1 MNTIKLSTLVQLAL
15 LTLLIGAGLGAVIQ
29 HWSQLSTL
37 RAAGV
42 PTALPPIVAAAPPTN
57 RGALQQ
63 SDLGASAVE
72 PGIQV
77 QVRAEVHAVGNAQA
91 QAQALG
97 PGDTQAKAN
106 TNGPGDAQAAAFSTE
121 PNSSPGAPA
130 QGQAAQSGVG
140 APGLAGGAAGVG
152 DRSSNP
158 KLVVL
163 ESLVNI
169 RNGPGVGYTVLG
181 QMVRGAE
188 FTTLARTSDY
198 GWWKVCCYNN
208 QPAWVSG
215 QVATV
220 IGPISALEVVEV
232 PLAQTPLL
240 PTPTVGITPT
250 PAQTERPSATS
261 TPTAIPYPFDLV
273 EQKQFAETVTPRIF
287 LYVADGSDGLAGYT
301 LRIRKDN
308 VDLPVNVRS
317 FYGPPGY
324 TWPLPIDRQRFH
336 NMKIEFP
343 HIQVAGN
350 WEVQLVDGNSNLAG
364 PPAFFQL
371 KEHDANQELYLYYRK
386 RL

>member
-1 MNTIKLSTLVQLAL
+1 MKLSTLVQLAL
-15 LTLLIGAGLGAVIQ
+15 VTLLIGVGLGAVFQ
-29 HWSQLSTL
+29 HWSQFGILS
-37 RAAGV
+37 AAAV
-42 PTALPPIVAAAPPTN
+42 PTTAPVVVADAPPTN
-57 RGALQQ
+57 RGVLPQGE
-63 SDLGASAVE
+63 LGSSTLE

-121 PNSSPGAPA
+121 PNSSPGALTQSQSA
-130 QGQAAQSGVG
+130 QTGANLSGASASAVGTSAQSTR
-140 APGLAGGAAGVG
+140 PRLI
-152 DRSSNP
+152 
-158 KLVVL
+158 VL
-163 ESLVNI
+163 ENLVNV
-169 RNGPGVGYTVLG
+169 RDGPGGGYTVLG
-181 QMVRGAE
+181 QMPRGAE
-188 FTTLARTSDY
+188 FTTLARTNDY

-208 QPAWVSG
+208 QPGWVSA

-220 IGPISALEVVEV
+220 IGPITGLEVVQA
-232 PLAQTPLL
+232 PPAQALLL
-240 PTPTVGITPT
+240 PTPTVASSPT
-250 PAQTERPSATS
+250 PAPMETPPTTA

-287 LYVADGSDGLAGYT
+287 LYVSDGSEGLAGYT

-343 HIQVAGN
+343 YLNVVGN
-350 WEVQLVDGNSNLAG
+350 WEVQLVDSSGNLVG

-371 KEHDANQELYLYYRK
+371 KERDANQELYLHYRR